1 MKAPTPILFFV
12 LAAAVLTALAVI
24 YLIGR
29 FPEAVEGEGKIN
41 LVHSLAVLAF
51 LGGSAILHRRA
62 MKTSHVFLSIL
73 AWLAVGVVLFT
84 GYSYRYELSQIGDR
98 LLGEL
103 IPSGGIEV
111 SGGAVSIRANK
122 SGHFVVEAVVEAVVD
137 GVSVRI
143 LVETGASDVV
153 LSPGDATRL
162 GFDVKTLAFTR
173 PYRTANGL
181 VFGAPVR
188 LGRVSIGP
196 ITMAGV
202 RASVNGAPM
211 KRSLLGMSFLSRLS
225 GYDVSRETMILRP

>member
-12 LAAAVLTALAVI
+12 LAAAVLTALAVV

-62 MKTSHVFLSIL
+62 MKTSHVFQSIL

-84 GYSYRYELSQIGDR
+84 GYSYRYELSQIRDR

-122 SGHFVVEAVVEAVVD
+122 SGHFVVEAVVD
-137 GVSVRI
+137 GVSVRF
-143 LVETGASDVV
+143 LVDTGASDVV
-153 LSPGDATRL
+153 LSPGDAARL
-162 GFDVKTLAFTR
+162 GFDVQTLAFTR

-196 ITMAGV
+196 VTMAGV

>member
-1 MKAPTPILFFV
+1 MFFV
-12 LAAAVLTALAVI
+12 LAAGVLTALAVI

-29 FPEAVEGEGKIN
+29 FPDAVEGEGGIN
-41 LVHSLAVLAF
+41 LVRSLAVLTF
-51 LGGSAILHRRA
+51 LGATAILHRRA
-62 MKTSHVFLSIL
+62 MKTSLVFLSIL

-111 SGGAVSIRANK
+111 TGGAVSIRVNK
-122 SGHFVVEAVVEAVVD
+122 SGHFVVEAVVD
-137 GVSVRI
+137 GVSVRF
-143 LVETGASDVV
+143 LVDTGASDVI
-153 LSPGDATRL
+153 LSPGDAARL

-173 PYRTANGL
+173 PYQTANGL

-188 LGRVSIGP
+188 LGLLSIGP
-196 ITMAGV
+196 ITMTGV

-211 KRSLLGMSFLSRLS
+211 KRSLLGMSFLGRLS

>member
-1 MKAPTPILFFV
+1 MFFV
-12 LAAAVLTALAVI
+12 LAAGVLTALAVI

-29 FPEAVEGEGKIN
+29 FPDAVEGEGGIN
-41 LVHSLAVLAF
+41 LVRRLAVLTF
-51 LGGSAILHRRA
+51 LGATAILHRRA

-111 SGGAVSIRANK
+111 TGGAVSIRVNK
-122 SGHFVVEAVVEAVVD
+122 SGHFVVEAVVD
-137 GVSVRI
+137 GVSVRF
-143 LVETGASDVV
+143 LVDTGASDVI
-153 LSPGDATRL
+153 LSPGDAARL

-173 PYRTANGL
+173 PYQTSNGL

-188 LGRVSIGP
+188 LGLLSIGP

-211 KRSLLGMSFLSRLS
+211 KRSLLGMSFLGRLS

>member
-1 MKAPTPILFFV
+1 MFFV
-12 LAAAVLTALAVI
+12 LAAGVLTALAVI

-29 FPEAVEGEGKIN
+29 FPDAVEGEGGIN
-41 LVHSLAVLAF
+41 LVRSLAVLAF
-51 LGGSAILHRRA
+51 LGATAILHRRA
-62 MKTSHVFLSIL
+62 MKTSLVFLSIL

-111 SGGAVSIRANK
+111 TGGAVSIRVNK
-122 SGHFVVEAVVEAVVD
+122 SGHFVVEAVVD
-137 GVSVRI
+137 GVSVRF
-143 LVETGASDVV
+143 LVDTGASDVI
-153 LSPGDATRL
+153 LSPGDAARL

-173 PYRTANGL
+173 PYQTANGL

-188 LGRVSIGP
+188 LGLLSIGP
-196 ITMAGV
+196 ITMTGV

-211 KRSLLGMSFLSRLS
+211 KRSLLRMSFLGRLS

>member
-84 GYSYRYELSQIGDR
+84 GYSYRYELAQIRDR

-111 SGGAVSIRANK
+111 SGGAVSIRADK
-122 SGHFVVEAVVEAVVD
+122 SGHFVVEAVVD
-137 GVSVRI
+137 GVPVRF
-143 LVETGASDVV
+143 LVDTGASDVV
-153 LSPGDATRL
+153 LSPGDAARL
-162 GFDVKTLAFTR
+162 GFDVKSLAFTR

-196 ITMAGV
+196 ITMTGV

-225 GYDVSRETMILRP
+225 GYDVSRETMIFRP

>member
-1 MKAPTPILFFV
+1 MFFV
-12 LAAAVLTALAVI
+12 LAAGVLTALAVI

-29 FPEAVEGEGKIN
+29 FPDAVEGEGGIN
-41 LVHSLAVLAF
+41 LVRSLAVLAF
-51 LGGSAILHRRA
+51 LGATAILHRRA
-62 MKTSHVFLSIL
+62 MKTSLVFLSIL

-111 SGGAVSIRANK
+111 TGGAVSIRVNK
-122 SGHFVVEAVVEAVVD
+122 SGHFVVEAVVD
-137 GVSVRI
+137 GVSVRF
-143 LVETGASDVV
+143 LVDTGASDVI
-153 LSPGDATRL
+153 LSPGDAARL

-173 PYRTANGL
+173 PYQTANGL

-188 LGRVSIGP
+188 LGLLSIGP
-196 ITMAGV
+196 ITMTGV

-211 KRSLLGMSFLSRLS
+211 KRSLLGMSFLGRLS

>member
-1 MKAPTPILFFV
+1 MFFV
-12 LAAAVLTALAVI
+12 LAAGVLTALAVI

-29 FPEAVEGEGKIN
+29 FPDAVEGEGGIN
-41 LVHSLAVLAF
+41 LVRSLAVLAF
-51 LGGSAILHRRA
+51 LGATAILHRRA
-62 MKTSHVFLSIL
+62 MKTSLVFLSIL

-111 SGGAVSIRANK
+111 TGGAVSIRVNK
-122 SGHFVVEAVVEAVVD
+122 SGHFVVEAVVD
-137 GVSVRI
+137 GVSVRF
-143 LVETGASDVV
+143 LVDTGASDVI
-153 LSPGDATRL
+153 LSPGDAARL

-173 PYRTANGL
+173 PYQTANGL

-188 LGRVSIGP
+188 LGLLSIGP
-196 ITMAGV
+196 ITMTGV

-211 KRSLLGMSFLSRLS
+211 KRSLLGMSFLGRLS
-225 GYDVSRETMILRP
+225 GYDVSHETMILRP

>member
-1 MKAPTPILFFV
+1 MFFV
-12 LAAAVLTALAVI
+12 LAAGVLTALAVI

-29 FPEAVEGEGKIN
+29 FPDAVEGEGGIN
-41 LVHSLAVLAF
+41 LVRSLAVLAF
-51 LGGSAILHRRA
+51 LGATAILHRRA
-62 MKTSHVFLSIL
+62 MKTSLVFLSIL

-111 SGGAVSIRANK
+111 TGGAVSIRVNK
-122 SGHFVVEAVVEAVVD
+122 SGHFVVEAVVD
-137 GVSVRI
+137 GVSVRF
-143 LVETGASDVV
+143 LVDTGASDVI
-153 LSPGDATRL
+153 LSPGDAARL

-173 PYRTANGL
+173 PYQTANGL

-188 LGRVSIGP
+188 LGLLSIGP
-196 ITMAGV
+196 ITMTGV

-211 KRSLLGMSFLSRLS
+211 KRSLLGMSFLGRLS
-225 GYDVSRETMILRP
+225 GYDVSRETMIPRP

>member
-1 MKAPTPILFFV
+1 MFFV
-12 LAAAVLTALAVI
+12 LAAGVLTALAVI

-29 FPEAVEGEGKIN
+29 FPDAVEGEGGIN
-41 LVHSLAVLAF
+41 LVRSLAVLAF
-51 LGGSAILHRRA
+51 LGATAILHRRA
-62 MKTSHVFLSIL
+62 MKTSLVFLSIL

-111 SGGAVSIRANK
+111 TGGAVSIRVNK
-122 SGHFVVEAVVEAVVD
+122 SGHFVVEAVVD
-137 GVSVRI
+137 GVSVRF
-143 LVETGASDVV
+143 LVDTGASDVI
-153 LSPGDATRL
+153 LSPGDAARL

-173 PYRTANGL
+173 PYQTANGL

-188 LGRVSIGP
+188 LGLLSIGP
-196 ITMAGV
+196 ITMTGV

-211 KRSLLGMSFLSRLS
+211 KRSLLRMSFLGRLP

>member
-1 MKAPTPILFFV
+1 MFFV
-12 LAAAVLTALAVI
+12 LAAGVLTALAVI

-29 FPEAVEGEGKIN
+29 FPDAVEGEGGIN
-41 LVHSLAVLAF
+41 LVRSLAVLAF
-51 LGGSAILHRRA
+51 LGATAILHRRA
-62 MKTSHVFLSIL
+62 MKTSLVFLSIL

-111 SGGAVSIRANK
+111 AGGAVSIRVNK
-122 SGHFVVEAVVEAVVD
+122 SGHFVVEAVVD
-137 GVSVRI
+137 GVSVRF
-143 LVETGASDVV
+143 LVDTGASDVI
-153 LSPGDATRL
+153 LSPGDAARL
-162 GFDVKTLAFTR
+162 GLDVKTQAFTR

-188 LGRVSIGP
+188 LGLLSIGP
-196 ITMAGV
+196 ITMTGV

-211 KRSLLGMSFLSRLS
+211 KRSLLGMSFLGRLS

>member
-1 MKAPTPILFFV
+1 MKAPIPILFLV

-29 FPEAVEGEGKIN
+29 FPEVVEGEGKIS
-41 LVHSLAVLAF
+41 LIYSLAVLVF
-51 LGGSAILHRRA
+51 LGATAVLHRRA
-62 MKTSHVFLSIL
+62 VKTSYVLLSIL
-73 AWLAVGVVLFT
+73 AWLAVGVVVFT
-84 GYSYRYELSQIGDR
+84 GYSYRYELAQIRDR

-111 SGGAVSIRANK
+111 AGGAVSIRANK
-122 SGHFVVEAVVEAVVD
+122 SGHFVVEAVVD
-137 GVSVRI
+137 GVSVRF
-143 LVETGASDVV
+143 LVDTGASDVV
-153 LSPGDATRL
+153 LSPGDAARL
-162 GFDVKTLAFTR
+162 GFDAKTLAFTR

-188 LGRVSIGP
+188 LGQLSIGP

>member
-1 MKAPTPILFFV
+1 MFFV
-12 LAAAVLTALAVI
+12 LAAGVLTALAVI

-29 FPEAVEGEGKIN
+29 FPDAVEGEGGIN
-41 LVHSLAVLAF
+41 LVRSLAVLAF
-51 LGGSAILHRRA
+51 LGATAILHRRA
-62 MKTSHVFLSIL
+62 MKTSLVFLSIL

-84 GYSYRYELSQIGDR
+84 GYIYRYELSQIGDR

-111 SGGAVSIRANK
+111 TGGAVSIRVNK
-122 SGHFVVEAVVEAVVD
+122 SGHFVVEAVVD
-137 GVSVRI
+137 GVSVRF
-143 LVETGASDVV
+143 LVDTGASDAI
-153 LSPGDATRL
+153 LSPGNAARL

-173 PYRTANGL
+173 PYQTANGL

-188 LGRVSIGP
+188 LGLLSIGP
-196 ITMAGV
+196 ITMTGV

-211 KRSLLGMSFLSRLS
+211 KRSLLGMSFLGRLS

>member
-1 MKAPTPILFFV
+1 VKPSTPTLIFV
-12 LAAAVLTALAVI
+12 LVAAALTALAVI
-24 YLIGR
+24 YLIDR
-29 FPEAVEGEGKIN
+29 FPEAVEGEGKIG
-41 LVHSLAVLAF
+41 LVHSLLVLAF
-51 LGGSAILHRRA
+51 LGASAALHRRV

-84 GYSYRYELSQIGDR
+84 GYSYRHELSQIKDR

-103 IPSGGIEV
+103 IPSEGIEV
-111 SGGAVSIRANK
+111 SGGAVSIRADK
-122 SGHFVVEAVVEAVVD
+122 SGHFVVEAMVD
-137 GVSVRI
+137 GVPMRF
-143 LVETGASDVV
+143 LVDTGASDVV
-153 LSPGDATRL
+153 LSPGDAARL

-173 PYRTANGL
+173 PYRTANGM

-196 ITMAGV
+196 IAMADV

-211 KRSLLGMSFLSRLS
+211 RRSLLGMSFLSRLK